1 MDFQVLLVF
10 LSSGLYLLS
19 RRRRGFVVRES
30 NLVKVVLVEL
40 SDKAG
45 EVTMLESTR
54 LRKGA
59 EHNTPDEKFLSC
71 LGRFFCLVYIPW

>member
-1 MDFQVLLVF
+1 
-10 LSSGLYLLS
+10 LS

-59 EHNTPDEKFLSC
+59 EHNTPDEKFVMFGSFLLSC
-71 LGRFFCLVYIPW
+71 LHTLVIQLWRIRSYHR